1 MDSDNH
7 FIKSQLLKS
16 CFYFFFFLFY
26 TSLSMSAQVVK
37 KTQPSRKGKK
47 AWRKNVDISDVTEG
61 QEELRAVE
69 RFM

>member
-1 MDSDNH
+1 
-7 FIKSQLLKS
+7 
-16 CFYFFFFLFY
+16 
-26 TSLSMSAQVVK
+26 MSAQVVK

-69 RFM
+69 RLM

>member
-1 MDSDNH
+1 MESDIH
-7 FIKSQLLKS
+7 FIKSQLLKR
-16 CFYFFFFLFY
+16 CFYFFFFF

-61 QEELRAVE
+61 QEELRAIE